1 MIFIIVI
8 INLNCLQFNQAY
20 QVGLVGLA
28 EVGDELVA
36 EVVALLETGTLTTA
50 ARMEISLSLVGS
62 LKIGISRVIMEQG
75 VEHMELEVER
85 WRLLD
90 GRRHGTQQ
98 KRDGLKIYLLTS
110 GAGTSTL
117 GSGSKV

>member
-36 EVVALLETGTLTTA
+36 EGVV
-50 ARMEISLSLVGS
+50 LS
-62 LKIGISRVIMEQG
+62 
-75 VEHMELEVER
+75 ER
-85 WRLLD
+85 
-90 GRRHGTQQ
+90 G
-98 KRDGLKIYLLTS
+98 
-110 GAGTSTL
+110 
-117 GSGSKV
+117 